1 MGPQRTPVRGT
12 APFRVAIFGY
22 HSWTSR
28 APRPGAKTNIRRPKI
43 DAKNPYRTHDAGSL
57 RKENVGETVR
67 LAGWVHRRRDH
78 GGLIFID
85 LRDRWGIT
93 QVTFHPERPEVF
105 ATAETLRPE
114 WSVTVEGEVTAR
126 PAGNENP
133 ELPTG
138 EIEVQATSLR
148 VLNTSETPPFEIER
162 DRPVD
167 ETLRL
172 RYRYLDLRREKMRDN
187 IAFRHRV
194 VKYMRDF
201 LDDRGFL
208 EIETPLLTASTPEG
222 ARDYLVPSRLY
233 PGQFYALPQSP
244 QQFKQ
249 LLMVAGF
256 ERYFQIARALRDE
269 DQRGD
274 RQPEHTQL
282 DLEMSY
288 TTQDEVLGLI
298 EELFTGI
305 VEDLTEKK
313 IHQKP
318 FPRLTYAEAMDRF
331 GSDKPDIRF
340 GLEIEDVSRVV
351 ASSEFKVFSGAV
363 RSGGSVRGI
372 AVGGLGDLSR
382 GKIEGEITDQAKLGG
397 ARGLAFMKAE
407 PDGLKGPIAKFFS
420 DEEQVQLKES
430 LGAKDGDYLFFVAD
444 KDPVVF
450 ESLGRLRLYFRDR
463 LGLADDD
470 VLGLC
475 WVTDF
480 PLFEW
485 NEDEGRVEPMHH
497 MFTMPREGDLD
508 LLEAEPLK
516 VIGQLYDLV
525 ANGTELASGSI
536 RIHRPD
542 IQQRVFDVIGINA
555 EEAERRFGAMLTA
568 FRYGAPPHGG
578 IAPGIDRLIMV
589 LRDQPNIREV
599 MAFPKT
605 QAARDEMMDA
615 PGPVSE
621 DQLKELHITPRR
633 RPPDEAG
640 TDPTARPAEGN
651 N

>member
-1 MGPQRTPVRGT
+1 MDQ
-12 APFRVAIFGY
+12 
-22 HSWTSR
+22 
-28 APRPGAKTNIRRPKI
+28 N
-43 DAKNPYRTHDAGSL
+43 NPYRSHTAGAL
-57 RKENVGETVR
+57 RKENVGEGVR

-93 QVTFHPERPEVF
+93 QVTFHPEKSGVF
-105 ATAETLRPE
+105 AEAEKLRPE
-114 WSVTVEGEVTAR
+114 WSISIEGGVVAR
-126 PAGNENP
+126 PEGNENP

-138 EIEVQATSLR
+138 EIEVEATSLS

-172 RYRYLDLRREKMRDN
+172 KYRYLDLRREKQRDN
-187 IAFRHRV
+187 ILFRHRV
-194 VKYMRDF
+194 VKHMRDF
-201 LDDRGFL
+201 LDARDFV

-233 PGQFYALPQSP
+233 AGQFYALPQSP

-298 EELFTGI
+298 EDLFTEI
-305 VEDLTEKK
+305 VENLTDKK
-313 IHQKP
+313 ILEKP

-331 GSDKPDIRF
+331 GSDKPDVRF
-340 GLEIEDVSRVV
+340 GLELKDVSGI
-351 ASSEFKVFSGAV
+351 AADSDFKVFSGAV
-363 RSGGSVRGI
+363 GSGGSVRGI
-372 AVGGLGDLSR
+372 AVGSLGDLSR
-382 GKIEGEITDQAKLGG
+382 REVDELAEVAAGGG
-397 ARGLAFMKAE
+397 ARGLVDLKVG
-407 PDGLKGPIAKFFS
+407 PDGVSGRTAKFFS
-420 DEEQVQLKES
+420 EEETAALRDA
-430 LGAKDGDYLFFVAD
+430 LGAEGGDYMFFVAD
-444 KDPVVF
+444 QDPVVF
-450 ESLGRLRLYFRDR
+450 ESLNRLRMHFRDR
-463 LGLADDD
+463 LGLADPNA
-470 VLGLC
+470 LGLC

-497 MFTMPREGDLD
+497 MFTMPREEDLP
-508 LLEAEPLK
+508 LLETEPLK

-542 IQQRVFDVIGINA
+542 IQQRVFDVIGIKQ
-555 EEAERRFGAMLTA
+555 EEAERRFGAILTA

-578 IAPGIDRLIMV
+578 IAPGIDRLVML

-615 PGPVSE
+615 PGPVTE
-621 DQLKELHITPRR
+621 DQLKELHIALRR
-633 RPPDEAG
+633 RPEGQTGSDPS
-640 TDPTARPAEGN
+640 TDPGEGN

>member
-1 MGPQRTPVRGT
+1 MDPQ
-12 APFRVAIFGY
+12 
-22 HSWTSR
+22 
-28 APRPGAKTNIRRPKI
+28 
-43 DAKNPYRTHDAGSL
+43 NPYRTRNAGGL

-85 LRDRWGIT
+85 LRDRWGLT
-93 QVTFHPERPEVF
+93 QVTFHPDRAGPF
-105 ATAETLRPE
+105 STAETLRPE
-114 WSVTVEGEVTAR
+114 WSISIEGEVTPR
-126 PAGNENP
+126 PPGNENP
-133 ELPTG
+133 DLPTG
-138 EIEVQATSLR
+138 EIEVQATDLR
-148 VLNTSETPPFEIER
+148 VLNPSETPPFEIER

-167 ETLRL
+167 ESLRL
-172 RYRYLDLRREKMRDN
+172 KYRYLDLRREKVRDN
-187 IAFRHRV
+187 ILFRHRV
-194 VKYMRDF
+194 VKHMRDF
-201 LDDRGFL
+201 LDARDFV

-222 ARDYLVPSRLY
+222 ARDYLVPARLY

-298 EELFTGI
+298 EELFTEI
-305 VEDLTEKK
+305 VEGLAGKT
-313 IHQKP
+313 IYQKP

-340 GLEIEDVSRVV
+340 GLELRDVSEI
-351 ASSEFKVFSGAV
+351 AATSGFKVFSGAV
-363 RSGGSVRGI
+363 GSGGSVRGI

-382 GKIEGEITDQAKLGG
+382 GKIEGDITDVAKTGG
-397 ARGLAFMKAE
+397 ARGLAFMKVEA
-407 PDGLKGPIAKFFS
+407 DGLTGPIVKFFS
-420 DEEQVQLKES
+420 DEEQNGLREA
-430 LGAKDGDYLFFVAD
+430 LDAGEGDYLFFVAD

-450 ESLGRLRLYFRDR
+450 ESLGRLRMHFRDR
-463 LGLADDD
+463 LGLADGDT
-470 VLGLC
+470 LGLC

-497 MFTMPREGDLD
+497 MFTMPREEHLA
-508 LLEAEPLK
+508 LLETEPLK

-542 IQQRVFDVIGINA
+542 IQQRVFDVIGIGA

-578 IAPGIDRLIMV
+578 IAPGIDRLIML

-615 PGPVSE
+615 PGPVEE
-621 DQLKELHITPRR
+621 DQLKELHIALRR
-633 RPPDEAG
+633 QPDEPQG
-640 TDPTARPAEGN
+640 SDPAARPSEGN

>member
-1 MGPQRTPVRGT
+1 MHGDEQETG
-12 APFRVAIFGY
+12 
-22 HSWTSR
+22 
-28 APRPGAKTNIRRPKI
+28 NL
-43 DAKNPYRTHDAGSL
+43 YRTRSAGEL
-57 RKENVGETVR
+57 RAKDVGERVR

-93 QVTFHPERPEVF
+93 QITFDPERGEVF
-105 ATAETLRPE
+105 AAAERLRPE
-114 WSVTVEGEVTAR
+114 WSVSVEGEVARR

-133 ELPTG
+133 DLATG
-138 EIEVQATSLR
+138 EIEVEATGLT
-148 VLNTSETPPFEIER
+148 VLNESETPPFEIER

-167 ETLRL
+167 ELLRL
-172 RYRYLDLRREKMRDN
+172 RYRYLDLRRPRMRDN
-187 IAFRHRV
+187 IVFRHRV
-194 VKYMRDF
+194 VKHMRDF
-201 LDDRGFL
+201 LDERGFV
-208 EIETPLLTASTPEG
+208 EIETPLLTKSTPEG

-288 TTQDEVLGLI
+288 TTQGEILDL
-298 EELFTGI
+298 
-305 VEDLTEKK
+305 VEDLYVEIVEQLSDKK
-313 IHQKP
+313 ILQKP

-340 GLEIEDVSRVV
+340 GLELAD
-351 ASSEFKVFSGAV
+351 ASELARTSEFKVFRGAV
-363 RSGGSVRGI
+363 ESGGSVRGI

-382 GKIEGEITDQAKLGG
+382 RELDELTAVASTGG
-397 ARGLAFMKAE
+397 ARGLAHLRVE
-407 PDGLKGPIAKFFS
+407 EDGLTGPLAKFFS
-420 DEEQVQLKES
+420 PEGQAALRRA
-430 LGAKDGDYLFFVAD
+430 LGAEVGDYMFFVAD

-450 ESLGRLRLYFRDR
+450 ESLNRLRLHLRDR
-463 LGLADDD
+463 LDLAAPN
-470 VLGLC
+470 VLGLL

-480 PLFEW
+480 PLFDW
-485 NEDEGRVEPMHH
+485 NEDESQIEPMHH
-497 MFTMPREGDLD
+497 MFTMPREEDLP
-508 LLEAEPLK
+508 LLESDPLK

-525 ANGTELASGSI
+525 ANGVELASGSI

-542 IQQRVFDVIGINA
+542 LQQKVFSTVGISP

-578 IAPGIDRLIMV
+578 IAPGVDRLIMV

-615 PGPVSE
+615 PGPVDE
-621 DQLKELHITPRR
+621 DQLEELHIAVRA
-633 RPPDEAG
+633 RPEPTTAG
-640 TDPTARPAEGN
+640 TDPTARAEEAN

>member
-1 MGPQRTPVRGT
+1 LQLQDR
-12 APFRVAIFGY
+12 
-22 HSWTSR
+22 
-28 APRPGAKTNIRRPKI
+28 N
-43 DAKNPYRTHDAGSL
+43 NPYRTHSAGEL
-57 RKENVGETVR
+57 RKSNVGERVR

-93 QVTFHPERPEVF
+93 QITFHPEREEVF
-105 ATAETLRPE
+105 SRAEQLRPE
-114 WSVTVEGEVTAR
+114 WSISVEGEVVRR
-126 PAGNENP
+126 PEGNENP
-133 ELPTG
+133 DLPTG
-138 EIEVQATSLR
+138 AIEVQATGLTI
-148 VLNTSETPPFEIER
+148 LNTSETPPFEIER

-172 RYRYLDLRREKMRDN
+172 KYRYLDLRRERMKEK
-187 IAFRHRV
+187 ILLRHRV
-194 VKYMRDF
+194 VKLMRDY
-201 LDDRGFL
+201 LDARDFV

-222 ARDYLVPSRLY
+222 ARDYLVPARLY

-288 TTQDEVLGLI
+288 TTQDEVLDLVEGLYA
-298 EELFTGI
+298 EI
-305 VEDLTEKK
+305 VERLTEKRLLAS
-313 IHQKP
+313 P

-331 GSDKPDIRF
+331 GTDKPDIRF
-340 GLEIEDVSRVV
+340 GLEIRDVSGI
-351 ASSEFKVFSGAV
+351 AATSEFKVFKGAV
-363 RSGGSVRGI
+363 DSGGSVRGI
-372 AVGGLGDLSR
+372 AVGGLGNLTRREIDDLTAIAAS
-382 GKIEGEITDQAKLGG
+382 GG
-397 ARGLAFMKAE
+397 ARGLAHFRVQE
-407 PDGLKGPIAKFFS
+407 DGLKSPIAKFFS
-420 DEEQVQLKES
+420 EAQQEDLRAA
-430 LGAKDGDYLFFVAD
+430 LGAEEGDWMFFVAD
-444 KDPVVF
+444 KNPVVL
-450 ESLGRLRLYFRDR
+450 ESLNRLRLHFRDR
-463 LGLADDD
+463 LALVDPD
-470 VLGLC
+470 VLGMC

-485 NEDEGRVEPMHH
+485 NEDEGRIEPMHH
-497 MFTMPREGDLD
+497 MFTMPREEDLP
-508 LLEAEPLK
+508 LLDSEPLR

-542 IQQRVFDVIGINA
+542 LQQKVFDVIGIGP
-555 EEAERRFGAMLTA
+555 EEAGRRFGTILTA

-578 IAPGIDRLIMV
+578 IAPGVDRLVM
-589 LRDQPNIREV
+589 LLTDEPNIREV

-621 DQLKELHITPRR
+621 EQLKELNISLRR
-633 RPPDEAG
+633 RPEG
-640 TDPTARPAEGN
+640 ERGSDPASRPGEGN

>member
-1 MGPQRTPVRGT
+1 LHLQYQSN
-12 APFRVAIFGY
+12 PFRT
-22 HSWTSR
+22 HS
-28 APRPGAKTNIRRPKI
+28 
-43 DAKNPYRTHDAGSL
+43 AGEL
-57 RKENVGETVR
+57 RKDNAGERVR

-93 QVTFHPERPEVF
+93 QVTFHPERDGIF
-105 ATAETLRPE
+105 TSAEQLRPE
-114 WSVTVEGEVTAR
+114 WSISVEGEVVRR
-126 PAGNENP
+126 PEGNENP
-133 ELPTG
+133 DLPTG
-138 EIEVQATSLR
+138 AIEVEATGLEI
-148 VLNTSETPPFEIER
+148 LNPSETPPFEIER

-172 RYRYLDLRREKMRDN
+172 KYRYLDLRRERMRDK
-187 IAFRHRV
+187 ILLRHRV
-194 VKYMRDF
+194 VKYMRDY
-201 LDDRGFL
+201 LDDRGFV

-288 TTQDEVLGLI
+288 TTQDEILNLI
-298 EELFTGI
+298 EGLYSGI
-305 VEDLTEKK
+305 VEQLTQKRLLA
-313 IHQKP
+313 KP

-331 GSDKPDIRF
+331 GTDKPDIRF
-340 GLEIEDVSRVV
+340 GLELHDVSQL
-351 ASSEFKVFSGAV
+351 AADSEFKVFKGAV
-363 RSGGSVRGI
+363 ESGGSVRGI
-372 AVGGLGDLSR
+372 AVGGLGDLTRRELDDLTAVATS
-382 GKIEGEITDQAKLGG
+382 GG
-397 ARGLAFMKAE
+397 ARGLAHFLVQ
-407 PDGLKGPIAKFFS
+407 PDGLKSPVAKFFT
-420 DEEQVQLKES
+420 EKQQATLRES
-430 LGAKDGDYLFFVAD
+430 LGAGEGDWLFFVAD
-444 KDPVVF
+444 KNPVVF
-450 ESLGRLRLYFRDR
+450 ESLGRLRVHFRDR
-463 LGLADDD
+463 LGLADPE
-470 VLGLC
+470 VLGMC

-485 NEDEGRVEPMHH
+485 SEDEGRIEPMHH
-497 MFTMPREGDLD
+497 MFTMPREDDLP
-508 LLEAEPLK
+508 LLDTDPLK

-525 ANGTELASGSI
+525 ANGTELASGSM
-536 RIHRPD
+536 RIHDPD
-542 IQQRVFDVIGINA
+542 LQQKVFDIIGIGS
-555 EEAERRFGAMLTA
+555 EEAHRRFGTILTA

-578 IAPGIDRLIMV
+578 IAPGVDRLVM
-589 LRDQPNIREV
+589 LLADEPNIREV

-605 QAARDEMMDA
+605 QAARDELMDA

-621 DQLKELHITPRR
+621 EQLKELNISLHR
-633 RPPDEAG
+633 RPEG
-640 TDPTARPAEGN
+640 ERGSDPAARPGEGN

>member
-1 MGPQRTPVRGT
+1 MDQ
-12 APFRVAIFGY
+12 
-22 HSWTSR
+22 
-28 APRPGAKTNIRRPKI
+28 
-43 DAKNPYRTHDAGSL
+43 KNPYRTRSAGSL
-57 RKENVGETVR
+57 RKGNVGETVR

-93 QVTFHPERPEVF
+93 QVTFDPERSEVF

-114 WSVTVEGEVTAR
+114 WSISIEGEVTAR
-126 PAGNENP
+126 PPGNENP

-138 EIEVQATSLR
+138 DVEVQATNLT
-148 VLNTSETPPFEIER
+148 VLNASETPPFEIER

-167 ETLRL
+167 ESLRL
-172 RYRYLDLRREKMRDN
+172 KYRYLDLRREKMRDN
-187 IAFRHRV
+187 ILFRHRV

-201 LDDRGFL
+201 LDERGFV
-208 EIETPLLTASTPEG
+208 EIETPLMTASTPEG

-305 VEDLTEKK
+305 VEELTEKK
-313 IHQKP
+313 VLEKP
-318 FPRLTYAEAMDRF
+318 FPRLTYAEAMGRF

-340 GLEIEDVSRVV
+340 GLEIKDVSDVV
-351 ASSEFKVFSGAV
+351 AGSEFKVFSGAV
-363 RSGGSVRGI
+363 TSGGSVRGI

-382 GKIEGEITDQAKLGG
+382 GKIEGEITDVAKLGG
-397 ARGLAFMKAE
+397 ARGLAFLKAE
-407 PDGLKGPIAKFFS
+407 PEGLKGPIAKFFS
-420 DEEQVQLKES
+420 DGEQTALKQT
-430 LGAKDGDYLFFVAD
+430 LGAEDGDYLFFVAD

-450 ESLGRLRLYFRDR
+450 ESLGRLRLHFRDR
-463 LGLADDD
+463 LGLVDPD

-475 WVTDF
+475 YVTDF

-485 NEDEGRVEPMHH
+485 NEEEERVEPMHH
-497 MFTMPREGDLD
+497 MFTMPREEDLD
-508 LLEAEPLK
+508 LLETEPLK

-542 IQQRVFDVIGINA
+542 IQQRVFDVIGIDA
-555 EEAERRFGAMLTA
+555 EDAERRFGAMLTA

-621 DQLKELHITPRR
+621 EQLKELHIALRR
-633 RPPDEAG
+633 RPPTGEIG
-640 TDPTARPAEGN
+640 TDPSARPDEGN

>member
-1 MGPQRTPVRGT
+1 MQLQDR
-12 APFRVAIFGY
+12 
-22 HSWTSR
+22 
-28 APRPGAKTNIRRPKI
+28 N
-43 DAKNPYRTHDAGSL
+43 NPYRTHSAGEL
-57 RKENVGETVR
+57 RKSNVGESVR

-93 QVTFHPERPEVF
+93 QITFHPEREEVF
-105 ATAETLRPE
+105 SRAEQLRPE
-114 WSVTVEGEVTAR
+114 WSISVEGEVVRR
-126 PAGNENP
+126 PEGNENP
-133 ELPTG
+133 GLPTG
-138 EIEVQATSLR
+138 TIEIQATGLTI
-148 VLNTSETPPFEIER
+148 LNPSETPPFEIER

-172 RYRYLDLRREKMRDN
+172 KYRYLDLRRERMKEK
-187 IAFRHRV
+187 ILLRHRV
-194 VKYMRDF
+194 VKLMRDY
-201 LDDRGFL
+201 LDARDFV

-222 ARDYLVPSRLY
+222 ARDYLVPARLY

-288 TTQDEVLGLI
+288 TTQDEVLDLVEGLYA
-298 EELFTGI
+298 EI
-305 VEDLTEKK
+305 VERLTEKRLLAR
-313 IHQKP
+313 P

-331 GSDKPDIRF
+331 GTDKPDIRF
-340 GLEIEDVSRVV
+340 GLEIRDVSGI
-351 ASSEFKVFSGAV
+351 AATSEFKVFKGAV
-363 RSGGSVRGI
+363 DSGGSVRGI
-372 AVGGLGDLSR
+372 AVGGLGDLTR
-382 GKIEGEITDQAKLGG
+382 REIDDLTAIAASGG
-397 ARGLAFMKAE
+397 ARGLAHFRVQE
-407 PDGLKGPIAKFFS
+407 DGLRSPIAKFFS
-420 DEEQVQLKES
+420 EAQQEELRTA
-430 LGAKDGDYLFFVAD
+430 LGAEEGDWMFFVAD
-444 KDPVVF
+444 KNPVVF
-450 ESLGRLRLYFRDR
+450 ESLNRLRLHFRDR
-463 LGLADDD
+463 LDLVDPD
-470 VLGLC
+470 VLGMC

-485 NEDEGRVEPMHH
+485 NEEEGRIEPMHH
-497 MFTMPREGDLD
+497 MFTMPREEDLP
-508 LLEAEPLK
+508 LLDSEPLR

-542 IQQRVFDVIGINA
+542 LQQKVFDVIGIGP
-555 EEAERRFGAMLTA
+555 EEASWRFGTILTA

-578 IAPGIDRLIMV
+578 IAPGVDRLVM
-589 LRDQPNIREV
+589 LLADQPNIREV

-621 DQLKELHITPRR
+621 EQLKELNISLRR
-633 RPPDEAG
+633 RPEG
-640 TDPTARPAEGN
+640 ERGSDPASRPGEGN

>member
-1 MGPQRTPVRGT
+1 LHLQNQ
-12 APFRVAIFGY
+12 
-22 HSWTSR
+22 S
-28 APRPGAKTNIRRPKI
+28 
-43 DAKNPYRTHDAGSL
+43 NPYRTHSAGEL
-57 RKENVGETVR
+57 RKDNAGEAVR

-85 LRDRWGIT
+85 LRDRWGLT
-93 QVTFHPERPEVF
+93 QVTFHPERDDIF
-105 ATAETLRPE
+105 SSAERLRPE
-114 WSVTVEGEVTAR
+114 WSISVEGEVAR
-126 PAGNENP
+126 RPEGNENP
-133 ELPTG
+133 DLPTG
-138 EIEVQATSLR
+138 AIEVEATGLEI
-148 VLNTSETPPFEIER
+148 LNPSETPPFEIER

-172 RYRYLDLRREKMRDN
+172 KYRYLDLRRERMRDK
-187 IAFRHRV
+187 ILLRHRV
-194 VKYMRDF
+194 VKYMRDY
-201 LDDRGFL
+201 LDERGFV

-222 ARDYLVPSRLY
+222 ARDYLVPARLY

-288 TTQDEVLGLI
+288 TTQDEILDLVDALY
-298 EELFTGI
+298 TGI
-305 VEDLTEKK
+305 VEQLTNKRLLAR
-313 IHQKP
+313 P

-331 GSDKPDIRF
+331 GTDKPDIRF
-340 GLEIEDVSRVV
+340 GLELHDVSPVV
-351 ASSEFKVFSGAV
+351 ADAEFKVFKGAV
-363 RSGGSVRGI
+363 DSGGSVRGI
-372 AVGGLGDLSR
+372 AVGGLGDLTR
-382 GKIEGEITDQAKLGG
+382 REIDELTAVATSGG
-397 ARGLAFMKAE
+397 ARGLAHFQVQS
-407 PDGLKGPIAKFFS
+407 DGLRSPVAKFFS
-420 DEEQVQLKES
+420 PEQQEALRAS
-430 LGAKDGDYLFFVAD
+430 LGATKGDWMFFIAD
-444 KDPVVF
+444 KNPVVF
-450 ESLGRLRLYFRDR
+450 ESLSRLRLHFRDR
-463 LGLADDD
+463 LRLADPD
-470 VLGLC
+470 VLGMC

-485 NEDEGRVEPMHH
+485 NEDEGRIEPMHH
-497 MFTMPREGDLD
+497 MFTLPREEDVALLD
-508 LLEAEPLK
+508 SDPLE

-525 ANGTELASGSI
+525 ANGTELASGSM
-536 RIHRPD
+536 RIHSPEL
-542 IQQRVFDVIGINA
+542 QQKVFDVIGIVP
-555 EEAERRFGAMLTA
+555 EEAQRRFGTILTA

-578 IAPGIDRLIMV
+578 IAPGVDRLVM
-589 LRDQPNIREV
+589 LLTDEPNIREV

-621 DQLKELHITPRR
+621 DQLKELNISLRR
-633 RPPDEAG
+633 RPEG
-640 TDPTARPAEGN
+640 ERGSDPASRPSEGN

>member
-1 MGPQRTPVRGT
+1 MDGQ
-12 APFRVAIFGY
+12 
-22 HSWTSR
+22 
-28 APRPGAKTNIRRPKI
+28 
-43 DAKNPYRTHDAGSL
+43 NPYRTQDAGGL
-57 RKENVGETVR
+57 RKENVGEKTR

-93 QVTFHPERPEVF
+93 QVTFHPKREEVF
-105 ATAETLRPE
+105 STAETLRSE
-114 WSVTVEGEVTAR
+114 WSISIEGDVTAR
-126 PAGNENP
+126 PPGNENP

-138 EIEVQATSLR
+138 EIEVQATGLR
-148 VLNTSETPPFEIER
+148 VLNPSQTPPFEIER
-162 DRPVD
+162 ERPVD

-172 RYRYLDLRREKMRDN
+172 KYRYLDLRREKMRDS
-187 IAFRHRV
+187 ILFRHRV
-194 VKYMRDF
+194 VKHIRDF
-201 LDDRGFL
+201 LDARDFV

-222 ARDYLVPSRLY
+222 ARDYLVPARLY

-282 DLEMSY
+282 DVEMSY
-288 TTQDEVLGLI
+288 TTQNEVLDLI
-298 EELFTGI
+298 EGLFAEI
-305 VEDLTEKK
+305 VEDLAGKT
-313 IHQKP
+313 IYQKP

-340 GLEIEDVSRVV
+340 GLELEDVSEI
-351 ASSEFKVFSGAV
+351 AATSGFKVFSGAV
-363 RSGGSVRGI
+363 GSGGSVRGI

-382 GKIEGEITDQAKLGG
+382 GKIEGEITAVAKTGG

-407 PDGLKGPIAKFFS
+407 ADGLTGSVAKFFS
-420 DEEQVQLKES
+420 EEEQNALRER
-430 LGAKDGDYLFFVAD
+430 LGAREGDYVFFVAD
-444 KDPVVF
+444 KDPVVL
-450 ESLGRLRLYFRDR
+450 ESLGRLRLHFRDR
-463 LGLADDD
+463 LGLADEGT
-470 VLGLC
+470 LGLC

-485 NEDEGRVEPMHH
+485 NEEEGRIESMHH
-497 MFTMPREGDLD
+497 MFTMPREEDLP
-508 LLEAEPLK
+508 LLETEPLR

-542 IQQRVFDVIGINA
+542 IQQRVFDVIGIGA

-578 IAPGIDRLIMV
+578 IAPGIDRLIML

-615 PGPVSE
+615 PGPVAE
-621 DQLKELHITPRR
+621 EQLKELHIALRR
-633 RPPDEAG
+633 RPEGPQG
-640 TDPTARPAEGN
+640 SDPVARPSEGN

>member
-1 MGPQRTPVRGT
+1 LHTRER
-12 APFRVAIFGY
+12 
-22 HSWTSR
+22 
-28 APRPGAKTNIRRPKI
+28 N
-43 DAKNPYRTHDAGSL
+43 NPYRTHNAGEL
-57 RKENVGETVR
+57 RKPNVGEDVR

-93 QVTFHPERPEVF
+93 QITFHPEREDVF
-105 ATAETLRPE
+105 SRAERLRPE
-114 WSVTVEGEVTAR
+114 WSISVEGEVVRR
-126 PAGNENP
+126 PEGNENP
-133 ELPTG
+133 DLPTG
-138 EIEVQATSLR
+138 AIEVEATGLEI
-148 VLNTSETPPFEIER
+148 LNASETPPFEIER

-172 RYRYLDLRREKMRDN
+172 KYRYLDLRREKVRER
-187 IAFRHRV
+187 ILLRHRV
-194 VKYMRDF
+194 VKNIRDYLDARDF
-201 LDDRGFL
+201 V

-222 ARDYLVPSRLY
+222 ARDYLVPARLY

-288 TTQDEVLGLI
+288 TTQDEVLDLVEGLYT
-298 EELFTGI
+298 EI
-305 VEDLTEKK
+305 VERLTQKK
-313 IHQKP
+313 LLANP
-318 FPRLTYAEAMDRF
+318 FPRLTYGEAVGRF
-331 GSDKPDIRF
+331 GTDKPDIRF
-340 GLEIEDVSRVV
+340 GLELQDVSGIV
-351 ASSEFKVFSGAV
+351 SDSEFKVFRSAV
-363 RSGGSVRGI
+363 QSGGSVRGI
-372 AVGGLGDLSR
+372 AVSGLGDLTR
-382 GKIEGEITDQAKLGG
+382 REIDDLTEIATSGG
-397 ARGLAFMKAE
+397 ARGLAHFRVQQ
-407 PDGLKGPIAKFFS
+407 DGLKSPVAKFFP
-420 DEEQVQLKES
+420 EAQQQELINA
-430 LGAKDGDYLFFVAD
+430 LGAEEGDWMFFVAD
-444 KDPVVF
+444 KNPVVF
-450 ESLGRLRLYFRDR
+450 ESLSRLRLHFRDQ
-463 LGLADDD
+463 LGLTDPD
-470 VLGLC
+470 VLGMC

-485 NEDEGRVEPMHH
+485 NEDEGRIEPMHH
-497 MFTMPREGDLD
+497 MFTMPRERDIPLLD
-508 LLEAEPLK
+508 SNPLQ

-536 RIHRPD
+536 RIHNPD
-542 IQQRVFDVIGINA
+542 LQQKVFDVIGIGE
-555 EEAERRFGAMLTA
+555 EEAQRRFGTILTA

-578 IAPGIDRLIMV
+578 IAPGIDRFVML
-589 LRDQPNIREV
+589 LTDQPNIREV

-615 PGPVSE
+615 PGPVSDE
-621 DQLKELHITPRR
+621 QLKELHISLRR
-633 RPPDEAG
+633 RPEG
-640 TDPTARPAEGN
+640 EQGSDPASRPAEGN

>member
-1 MGPQRTPVRGT
+1 LHLQDQ
-12 APFRVAIFGY
+12 
-22 HSWTSR
+22 S
-28 APRPGAKTNIRRPKI
+28 NL
-43 DAKNPYRTHDAGSL
+43 YRTHSAGELRKDDAG
-57 RKENVGETVR
+57 KEVR

-93 QVTFHPERPEVF
+93 QVTFHPERGEVF
-105 ATAETLRPE
+105 SSAERLRPE
-114 WSVTVEGEVTAR
+114 WSISVEGEVVRR
-126 PAGNENP
+126 PEGNENP
-133 ELPTG
+133 DLPTG
-138 EIEVQATSLR
+138 AIEVEATGLKI
-148 VLNTSETPPFEIER
+148 LNPSETPPFEIER

-172 RYRYLDLRREKMRDN
+172 KYRYLDLRRERMRDK
-187 IAFRHRV
+187 ILLRHRV
-194 VKYMRDF
+194 VKHMRDY
-201 LDDRGFL
+201 LDDLGFI

-222 ARDYLVPSRLY
+222 ARDYLVPARLY

-288 TTQDEVLGLI
+288 TTQDEVLNLI
-298 EELFTGI
+298 EGLYSSI
-305 VEDLTEKK
+305 VEQLTQKK
-313 IHQKP
+313 LLARP
-318 FPRLTYAEAMDRF
+318 FPRLTYAEAMDHY
-331 GSDKPDIRF
+331 GTDKPDIRF
-340 GLEIEDVSRVV
+340 GLEIGDVSDL
-351 ASSEFKVFSGAV
+351 AAGSEFKVFKGTV
-363 RSGGSVRGI
+363 ESGGSVRGI
-372 AVGGLGDLSR
+372 AVGGLGDLTRRELDDLTAVATS
-382 GKIEGEITDQAKLGG
+382 GG
-397 ARGLAFMKAE
+397 AKGLAHFMVQA
-407 PDGLKGPIAKFFS
+407 DGLKSPVAKFFS
-420 DEEQVQLKES
+420 EAEQNALRTA
-430 LGAKDGDYLFFVAD
+430 LGAEEGDWMFFVAD

-450 ESLGRLRLYFRDR
+450 ESLSRLRLHFRDR
-463 LGLADDD
+463 LGLADPD
-470 VLGLC
+470 VLGMC

-485 NEDEGRVEPMHH
+485 NEDEGRIEPMHH
-497 MFTMPREGDLD
+497 MFTVPREEDLP
-508 LLEAEPLK
+508 LLESDPLE

-525 ANGTELASGSI
+525 ANGTELASGSM
-536 RIHRPD
+536 RIHNPEL
-542 IQQRVFDVIGINA
+542 QQKVFDVIGIGP
-555 EEAERRFGAMLTA
+555 EEAHRRFGTILTA

-578 IAPGIDRLIMV
+578 IAPGVDRLIM
-589 LRDQPNIREV
+589 LLTDEPNIREV

-621 DQLKELHITPRR
+621 VQLKELNISLRR
-633 RPPDEAG
+633 RPEG
-640 TDPTARPAEGN
+640 ERGSDPASRPGEGN
-651 N
+651 S

>member
-1 MGPQRTPVRGT
+1 LHLQEQ
-12 APFRVAIFGY
+12 
-22 HSWTSR
+22 
-28 APRPGAKTNIRRPKI
+28 N
-43 DAKNPYRTHDAGSL
+43 NPYRTHSAGEL
-57 RKENVGETVR
+57 RKENVGERVR

-85 LRDRWGIT
+85 LRDRWGIS
-93 QVTFHPERPEVF
+93 QVTFHPERGEVF
-105 ATAETLRPE
+105 SSAETLRPE
-114 WSVTVEGEVTAR
+114 WSISIEGEVVPR
-126 PAGNENP
+126 PEGNENP
-133 ELPTG
+133 DLPTG
-138 EIEVQATSLR
+138 AIEVEATDLR
-148 VLNTSETPPFEIER
+148 ILNPAETPPFEIER

-172 RYRYLDLRREKMRDN
+172 KYRYLDLRRERMRDK
-187 IAFRHRV
+187 ILFRHRV
-194 VKYMRDF
+194 VKHMRDY
-201 LDDRGFL
+201 LDERGFV

-222 ARDYLVPSRLY
+222 ARDYLVPARLY

-288 TTQDEVLGLI
+288 TTQDEVLDLVEGLYT
-298 EELFTGI
+298 EI
-305 VEDLTEKK
+305 VEELTEKRLLAS
-313 IHQKP
+313 P

-331 GSDKPDIRF
+331 GTDKPDIRF
-340 GLEIEDVSRVV
+340 GLKLTDVSEI
-351 ASSEFKVFSGAV
+351 AADSEFKVFKGAV
-363 RSGGSVRGI
+363 ESGGSVRGI
-372 AVGGLGDLSR
+372 AVEGLGDLTRRELDELTAIATS
-382 GKIEGEITDQAKLGG
+382 GG
-397 ARGLAFMKAE
+397 ARGLAHFQVLE
-407 PDGLKGPIAKFFS
+407 DGLKSPVAKFFS
-420 DEEQVQLKES
+420 QEQQGALREA
-430 LGAKDGDYLFFVAD
+430 LGAKAGDWMFFVAD
-444 KDPVVF
+444 KNPVVF
-450 ESLGRLRLYFRDR
+450 ESLSRLRLHFRDS
-463 LGLADDD
+463 LGLADPD
-470 VLGLC
+470 VLGMA

-485 NEDEGRVEPMHH
+485 NEDEGRIEPMHH
-497 MFTMPREGDLD
+497 MFTMPREEDLP
-508 LLEAEPLK
+508 LLDTDPLK

-542 IQQRVFDVIGINA
+542 LQQKVFDVIGIGP
-555 EEAERRFGAMLTA
+555 EEAHRRFGTILTA

-578 IAPGIDRLIMV
+578 IAPGVDRLIM
-589 LRDQPNIREV
+589 LLTDQPNIREV

-621 DQLKELHITPRR
+621 EQLKELHIALRR
-633 RPPDEAG
+633 RPEG
-640 TDPTARPAEGN
+640 ERGSDPASRPGEGN

>member
-1 MGPQRTPVRGT
+1 LHLQDR
-12 APFRVAIFGY
+12 
-22 HSWTSR
+22 
-28 APRPGAKTNIRRPKI
+28 N
-43 DAKNPYRTHDAGSL
+43 NPYRTHSAGEL
-57 RKENVGETVR
+57 RKSNVGEDIR

-85 LRDRWGIT
+85 LRDRWGIIQT
-93 QVTFHPERPEVF
+93 TFHPGRGEIFSR
-105 ATAETLRPE
+105 AEQLRPE
-114 WSVTVEGEVTAR
+114 WSISVEGEVVRR
-126 PAGNENP
+126 PEGNENP
-133 ELPTG
+133 DLPTG
-138 EIEVQATSLR
+138 AIEVEVTDLEI
-148 VLNTSETPPFEIER
+148 LNPSETPPFEIER

-172 RYRYLDLRREKMRDN
+172 KYRYLDLRRVRMKEK
-187 IAFRHRV
+187 ILLRHRV
-194 VKYMRDF
+194 VKLMRDY
-201 LDDRGFL
+201 LDARDFV

-222 ARDYLVPSRLY
+222 ARDYVVPARLY

-288 TTQDEVLGLI
+288 TTQGEVLDLVEGLYT
-298 EELFTGI
+298 EI
-305 VEDLTEKK
+305 VEGLTEKK
-313 IHQKP
+313 LLAKP
-318 FPRLTYAEAMDRF
+318 FPRLTYAEVMDRF
-331 GSDKPDIRF
+331 GTDKPDIRF
-340 GLEIEDVSRVV
+340 GLEIKDVSGI
-351 ASSEFKVFSGAV
+351 AATSEFKVFKGAV
-363 RSGGSVRGI
+363 DSGGSVRGI
-372 AVGGLGDLSR
+372 AVGGLGDITR
-382 GKIEGEITDQAKLGG
+382 HEIDDLTAIAALGG
-397 ARGLAFMKAE
+397 ARGLAHFRVQE
-407 PDGLKGPIAKFFS
+407 NGLKSPIAKFFS
-420 DEEQVQLKES
+420 EAQQADLRTALRAEE
-430 LGAKDGDYLFFVAD
+430 GDWMFFVAD
-444 KDPVVF
+444 KNPVVF
-450 ESLGRLRLYFRDR
+450 ESLNRLRLYFRDR
-463 LGLADDD
+463 LGLADPD
-470 VLGLC
+470 VLAMC

-480 PLFEW
+480 PLFKW
-485 NEDEGRVEPMHH
+485 NEEEGRIEPMHH
-497 MFTMPREGDLD
+497 MFTMPREEDLG
-508 LLEAEPLK
+508 LLDSEPLR

-542 IQQRVFDVIGINA
+542 LQQKVFDVIGIGP
-555 EEAERRFGAMLTA
+555 EEANRRFGTLLTA

-578 IAPGIDRLIMV
+578 IAPGVDRLVM
-589 LRDQPNIREV
+589 LLTDQQNIREV

-621 DQLKELHITPRR
+621 EQLKELHISLRR
-633 RPPDEAG
+633 RPEG
-640 TDPTARPAEGN
+640 ERGSDPASRPSEGN

>member
-1 MGPQRTPVRGT
+1 LHPQEQ
-12 APFRVAIFGY
+12 
-22 HSWTSR
+22 
-28 APRPGAKTNIRRPKI
+28 N
-43 DAKNPYRTHDAGSL
+43 NPYRTHSAGGL
-57 RKENVGETVR
+57 RKANVSENVR

-93 QVTFHPERPEVF
+93 QITFHPERAEVF
-105 ATAETLRPE
+105 SLAEQLRPE
-114 WSVTVEGEVTAR
+114 WSISVAGEVVRR
-126 PAGNENP
+126 PEGNENP
-133 ELPTG
+133 DLPTG
-138 EIEVQATSLR
+138 AIEVQATDLKI
-148 VLNTSETPPFEIER
+148 LNPSETPPFEIER

-172 RYRYLDLRREKMRDN
+172 KYRYLDLRREGMKER
-187 IAFRHRV
+187 ILLRHRV
-194 VKYMRDF
+194 VKHMRDY
-201 LDDRGFL
+201 LDARGFV

-222 ARDYLVPSRLY
+222 ARDYLVPARLY

-288 TTQDEVLGLI
+288 TTQDEIL
-298 EELFTGI
+298 EL
-305 VEDLTEKK
+305 VEDLYAEIVEQLNRKK
-313 IHQKP
+313 LFARP
-318 FPRLTYAEAMDRF
+318 YPRLTYAEAMDRF
-331 GSDKPDIRF
+331 GTDKPDIRF
-340 GLEIEDVSRVV
+340 GLELGDVSEIA
-351 ASSEFKVFSGAV
+351 ASSEFKVFKGAV
-363 RSGGSVRGI
+363 NSGGSVRGI
-372 AVGGLGDLSR
+372 AVGGLGDLTR
-382 GKIEGEITDQAKLGG
+382 REIDDLTGVAASGG
-397 ARGLAFMKAE
+397 ARGLAHFRAQ
-407 PDGLKGPIAKFFS
+407 PDGLKSPVAKFFS
-420 DEEQVQLKES
+420 EEQLEALRVG
-430 LGAKDGDYLFFVAD
+430 LGADEGDWMFFVAD
-444 KDPVVF
+444 KNPVVF
-450 ESLGRLRLYFRDR
+450 ESLNRLRLHFRDR
-463 LGLADDD
+463 LGLADPD
-470 VLGLC
+470 VLAMC

-485 NEDEGRVEPMHH
+485 NEEEGRIEPMHH
-497 MFTMPREGDLD
+497 MFTMPREEDVELLD
-508 LLEAEPLK
+508 SEPLR

-525 ANGTELASGSI
+525 ANGTELASGSL
-536 RIHRPD
+536 RIYRPEL
-542 IQQRVFDVIGINA
+542 QQKVFDVIGIGP
-555 EEAERRFGAMLTA
+555 EEANRRFGTILTA

-578 IAPGIDRLIMV
+578 IAPGVDRLVM
-589 LRDQPNIREV
+589 LLTDQPNIREV

-621 DQLKELHITPRR
+621 EQLQELHISLRR
-633 RPPDEAG
+633 RPEGERG
-640 TDPTARPAEGN
+640 TDPASRPGEGN